1 MSVIYN
7 TQTCSIKNNR
17 VHLGEH
23 TPVLLGEHTP
33 PCNLLILLDLPGFL
47 SNDLK
52 SPQGGVFT
60 PNGGAC
66 GPRPPGAAPP
76 PLAAYGLGR
85 LPGTAYMQGSA
96 SPRGAR
102 SGGEEVR

>member
-7 TQTCSIKNNR
+7 TQKCSIKNNR

-52 SPQGGVFT
+52 APKGRFT

-66 GPRPPGAAPP
+66 GPGPQGLRPRLWRPTALGGSRHCLHAGIGKPP
-76 PLAAYGLGR
+76 
-85 LPGTAYMQGSA
+85 
-96 SPRGAR
+96 GAR